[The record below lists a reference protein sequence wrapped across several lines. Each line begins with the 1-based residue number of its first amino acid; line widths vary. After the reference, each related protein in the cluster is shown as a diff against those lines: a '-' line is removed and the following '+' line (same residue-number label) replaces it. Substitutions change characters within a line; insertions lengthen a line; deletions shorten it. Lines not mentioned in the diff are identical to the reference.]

1 MFVTKEEFKNI
12 DVEQVFKDGHNFI
25 KITNGRHEIF
35 KVNSRYKIIDYKK
48 GIGLTETNKIPKY
61 IQNKI

>member
-12 DVEQVFKDGHNFI
+12 DVEQVFKEDHNFI

-35 KVNSRYKIIDYKK
+35 KVNSRYKVIDYKK
-48 GIGLTETNKIPKY
+48 GIGLTETDKIPKY

>member
-25 KITNGRHEIF
+25 KITKGRHEIF

>member
-12 DVEQVFKDGHNFI
+12 DVEQVFKEGHNFI
-25 KITNGRHEIF
+25 KITIGRHEIF
-35 KVNSRYKIIDYKK
+35 KVNSGYKVIDYKK
-48 GIGLTETNKIPKY
+48 GIGLTTTNKIPKY